1 MEKSP
6 HYNKKGKKDVI
17 DGDDLKAMRKNAGI
31 SQELMAKKLECDRK
45 TISNYEQG
53 VSDIK
58 SRQLFRWLMLCKID
72 TRSLLNEIRQISGS
86 LNRHDASKLQDDEK

>member
-1 MEKSP
+1 M
-6 HYNKKGKKDVI
+6 I

-58 SRQLFRWLMLCKID
+58 SKQLFRWLMLCKID
-72 TRSLLNEIRQISGS
+72 TKSMLNQIRQISGGVDS
-86 LNRHDASKLQDDEK
+86 AKGSKLQDDE

>member
-1 MEKSP
+1 M
-6 HYNKKGKKDVI
+6 I

-58 SRQLFRWLMLCKID
+58 SKQLFRWLMLCKID
-72 TRSLLNEIRQISGS
+72 TRSLLNQIKSVGGDLSSSSSEI
-86 LNRHDASKLQDDEK
+86 KDDE

>member
-1 MEKSP
+1 
-6 HYNKKGKKDVI
+6 VI

-31 SQELMAKKLECDRK
+31 SQELMARKLECDRK

-58 SRQLFRWLMLCKID
+58 SKQLFRWLMLCKID
-72 TRSLLNEIRQISGS
+72 TKSMLNQIQQISGGVDS
-86 LNRHDASKLQDDEK
+86 AKGSKLQDDE

>member
-1 MEKSP
+1 M
-6 HYNKKGKKDVI
+6 I

-58 SRQLFRWLMLCKID
+58 SKQLFRWLMLCKID
-72 TRSLLNEIRQISGS
+72 TRSLLNQIKSVGGDLSSNSSEI
-86 LNRHDASKLQDDEK
+86 KDDE

>member
-1 MEKSP
+1 M
-6 HYNKKGKKDVI
+6 I
-17 DGDDLKAMRKNAGI
+17 DGDDLKAMRKKANI

-58 SRQLFRWLMLCKID
+58 SKQLFLWLMLCKID
-72 TRSLLNEIRQISGS
+72 TKSLLNQIKQVSS
-86 LNRHDASKLQDDEK
+86 TMNSSTKKRLQDDE

>member
-1 MEKSP
+1 M
-6 HYNKKGKKDVI
+6 I
-17 DGDDLKAMRKNAGI
+17 DGDDLKAMRKKANI

-58 SRQLFRWLMLCKID
+58 SKQLFLWFMHCKVD
-72 TRSLLNEIRQISGS
+72 TKSLLNQIRLIRGDLTSS
-86 LNRHDASKLQDDEK
+86 KESKLQDDE

>member
-1 MEKSP
+1 M
-6 HYNKKGKKDVI
+6 I

-31 SQELMAKKLECDRK
+31 SQELMARKLECDRK

-58 SRQLFRWLMLCKID
+58 SKQLFRWLMLCKID

-86 LNRHDASKLQDDEK
+86 LNRYDASKLQDDEK